1 MTDLAPP
8 KARRLRQQDVMEGI
22 KDYILRKNLRPG
34 DPLPT
39 EAELEVA
46 VDASRT
52 SVREAIKSLSALDIV
67 EVRHGHGSFVGNLS
81 MAALVESLV
90 FRGLLSS
97 STDHRVLGEVVDVRQ
112 GIEQGQAVKML
123 ESLGDVDIDALRS
136 LADRMHAL
144 ALEGK
149 PYVEADREFHIRLL
163 RPLGNDL
170 VVQLTEAFWL
180 VQARV
185 APTLAVEPHEWL
197 RTADAHTTIVD
208 AVAARDLDRLLVAIE
223 EHYAPLRENIQ
234 ALAAPAR
241 KL

>member
-8 KARRLRQQDVMEGI
+8 KGRRLRQQDVMESI

-67 EVRHGHGSFVGNLS
+67 EVRHGHGSYVGNLS

-112 GIEQGQAVKML
+112 GIEQGQAARML
-123 ESLGDVDIDALRS
+123 ENLDATEIGDLRT
-136 LADRMHAL
+136 LAARMHEL

-149 PYVEADREFHIRLL
+149 PYVEQDREFHIRLL

-185 APTLAVEPHEWL
+185 APTLTVEPREWL
-197 RTADAHTTIVD
+197 RTAEAHTAIVD
-208 AVAARDLDRLLVAIE
+208 AIAAHDLDRLLIAIE
-223 EHYAPLRENIQ
+223 AHYAPLRENIQ
-234 ALAAPAR
+234 ALQPHTTNG
-241 KL
+241 